1 MVELRQLRYFLAV
14 AEERS
19 FSRAAALLHVSQP
32 TLSQQ
37 IRAVERSVGAPLFHR
52 EPTGVRLTEA
62 GFALLEPAQRA
73 MVEVADGVRAAQ
85 ETIGVGGTLRVG
97 FSAGGFG
104 DLIPSIL
111 PAWQRAAP
119 EVRLILRDLTVG
131 GLYTALIED
140 RIDVAL
146 TRLPLD
152 PERHDWTVLF
162 AEPRVL
168 GLNVRHP
175 LADAGEAVSLADVLT
190 LPMPRIED
198 VPTIRDYWLL
208 NEHRDGCPPQQRG
221 VAVTSPAEIAYLI
234 LQDPS
239 LVAVGPRT
247 VRGLSPLAEL
257 RFIELSGVTPV
268 PFVAAARR
276 HDRRA
281 AVLAFR
287 QVAATV
293 ARRLHGVSA
302 AAGGRADRATGAARP
317 PRSAP
322 GPAGRRGCKPR

>member
-19 FSRAAALLHVSQP
+19 FTRAAALLHVSQP

-37 IRAVERSVGAPLFHR
+37 IRALERSVRAPLFHR
-52 EPTGVRLTEA
+52 EPAGVRLTEA
-62 GFALLEPAQRA
+62 GSALLEPAQRA
-73 MVEVADGVRAAQ
+73 VVGIADGVRAARD
-85 ETIGVGGTLRVG
+85 TIGTGGGTLRVG
-97 FSAGGFG
+97 FSTGGAG
-104 DLIPSIL
+104 DLIASIL

-119 EVRLILRDLTVG
+119 EVRLVLRELTVG
-131 GLYTALIED
+131 GLYTALLAD
-140 RIDVAL
+140 QIDVAL

-168 GLNVRHP
+168 ALSARHP
-175 LADAGEAVSLADVLT
+175 LADAGAAVSLADVLT
-190 LPMPRIED
+190 LAMPRIED

-208 NEHRDGCPPQQRG
+208 NDYRDGCPPQQRG
-221 VAVTSPAEIAYLI
+221 VTVTSPAEMAYLI

-239 LVAVGPRT
+239 VVAVGPRT
-247 VRGLSPLAEL
+247 ARGLSPLAEL
-257 RFIELSGVTPV
+257 RFVELSEVAPV

-293 ARRLHGVSA
+293 ARRLHAVLTPADGRPDRVAGVGAS
-302 AAGGRADRATGAARP
+302 RATGA
-317 PRSAP
+317 
-322 GPAGRRGCKPR
+322 GAGRAGG

>member
-37 IRAVERSVGAPLFHR
+37 IRAVERLVGAPLFHR

-73 MVEVADGVRAAQ
+73 VVEVADGVRAAR
-85 ETIGVGGTLRVG
+85 ESIGTGGGMLRVG
-97 FSAGGFG
+97 FSAGGVG
-104 DLIPSIL
+104 DLIASIL

-119 EVRLILRDLTVG
+119 EVRLVLRELTVG
-131 GLYTALIED
+131 GLYTALLED

-168 GLNVRHP
+168 GLNARHP
-175 LADAGEAVSLADVLT
+175 LADAGAAVSLADVLT
-190 LPMPRIED
+190 QPMPRIED

-208 NEHRDGCPPQQRG
+208 NHHRDGCPPQQRG
-221 VAVTSPAEIAYLI
+221 VAVTSPAEMAYLI

-239 LVAVGPRT
+239 VVAVGPRT
-247 VRGLSPLAEL
+247 ARGLSPLAEL
-257 RFIELSGVTPV
+257 RFVELAGVDPV

-287 QVAATV
+287 QVAAAV
-293 ARRLHGVSA
+293 ARRLHSMSEP
-302 AAGGRADRATGAARP
+302 AAGRPDRVAGAGASRATEC
-317 PRSAP
+317 
-322 GPAGRRGCKPR
+322 RR